1 MTQHSALTPNGAGLK
16 ASYCWLFPNTD
27 QHTVQLKLTR
37 QQIVRWCV
45 RIAHSRCAFVSH
57 HEIVCVCCSVHGEGH
72 CVYGV
77 CMGRSTGS
85 VESVSLNVY
94 AIFEPEYVLW

>member
-1 MTQHSALTPNGAGLK
+1 M
-16 ASYCWLFPNTD
+16 
-27 QHTVQLKLTR
+27 
-37 QQIVRWCV
+37 

-77 CMGRSTGS
+77 CMVRSTGS

-94 AIFEPEYVLW
+94 AIYLNMNTFCGRGLHCCLATSRLL